1 MARQDEVRE
10 DGILVDE
17 KGWKE
22 GVYKREE
29 LKKLQR
35 MARNHRIL
43 HMLMEWMNECTCT
56 LVVWHWFR
64 LMSVSLFHHVTAL
77 AILTV
82 IIWLNITR
90 NTTHDT
96 VSAYGYDRTE
106 VKFLNALLN
115 PVLGSHHPFLQY
127 WSLRQLLY

>member
-43 HMLMEWMNECTCT
+43 HMLME
-56 LVVWHWFR
+56 
-64 LMSVSLFHHVTAL
+64 
-77 AILTV
+77 
-82 IIWLNITR
+82 
-90 NTTHDT
+90 
-96 VSAYGYDRTE
+96 
-106 VKFLNALLN
+106 
-115 PVLGSHHPFLQY
+115 
-127 WSLRQLLY
+127 